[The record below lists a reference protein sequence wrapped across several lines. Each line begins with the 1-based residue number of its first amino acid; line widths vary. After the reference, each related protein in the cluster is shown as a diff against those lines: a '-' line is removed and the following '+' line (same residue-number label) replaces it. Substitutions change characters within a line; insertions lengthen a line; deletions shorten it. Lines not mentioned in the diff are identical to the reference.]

1 MANLSGE
8 EGKRH
13 ILRVVSS
20 FAKRMEQNHLKD
32 YEFDINVCNTNGM
45 WRVYQHPTPSQLIDI
60 LPSLSLGYTISEII
74 STSVGLEIVIM
85 LSNDFSTNIDADVIE
100 ALVGIAQ
107 MFEEKKR
114 KSNVWEDEQFD
125 STF

>member
-13 ILRVVSS
+13 ILGVVSS
-20 FAKRMEQNHLKD
+20 FAQRLKQNHLKD
-32 YEFDINVCNTNGM
+32 YEFDIDVCNAIGI
-45 WRVYQHPTPSQLIDI
+45 WRGYQHPTPAQLIDI

-74 STSVGLEIVIM
+74 STSVGLNIVIM
-85 LSNDFSTNIDADVIE
+85 LSDDFSTNIDADVIE
-100 ALVGIAQ
+100 ALVGVSQ

-114 KSNVWEDEQFD
+114 KSNVGENEQLD

>member
-13 ILRVVSS
+13 ILGVVSS

-32 YEFDINVCNTNGM
+32 YEFDIDVYSPIGM
-45 WRVYQHPTPSQLIDI
+45 WRVYQHPTPAQLIDI
-60 LPSLSLGYTISEII
+60 LPRLSLGYTISEII

-85 LSNDFSTNIDADVIE
+85 PSNDFSTNIDADVID
-100 ALVGIAQ
+100 AIVKRIGGGGNGI
-107 MFEEKKR
+107 
-114 KSNVWEDEQFD
+114 
-125 STF
+125 